1 MKPENILYEND
12 YEDSPI
18 KLIDFGTSR
27 VFTSDKKMSQ
37 RAGTAYY
44 IAPEVLRKNYDE
56 KCDLWSCG
64 VILYILLCGYPP
76 FNGSS
81 EKAIMENVLIGKYSM
96 KGKEWENV
104 SQEAKDLI
112 AKLLE
117 YDPTKRPSAKEV
129 LNNVW
134 IKKLSEKEEVKKPL
148 AMEALSNLN
157 TFHVNDEERSFPN
170 DLNLLGE
177 LQNPTCNLGV
187 HGFKFGH
194 FR

>member
-1 MKPENILYEND
+1 
-12 YEDSPI
+12 
-18 KLIDFGTSR
+18 
-27 VFTSDKKMSQ
+27 MSQ

-81 EKAIMENVLIGKYSM
+81 EKAIMENVLIGKYSI

-117 YDPTKRPSAKEV
+117 YDPTKRPSAKDV

-157 TFHVNDEERSFPN
+157 TFHVNNE
-170 DLNLLGE
+170 
-177 LQNPTCNLGV
+177 
-187 HGFKFGH
+187 
-194 FR
+194 